1 MKNFLIY
8 LIVCVF
14 CSFYYLNDFREVKYD
29 SEPDYISNA
38 LVIHSKF
45 RPIKSG
51 HPGTIN
57 YYFVAANLGI
67 AQYFNLDLSS
77 SIIFI
82 RLVYLLI
89 FFLILF
95 YTKTDLTSVFL
106 FFIISSLSFLNNINF
121 IISAEILLF
130 PLVFLLWDLINRNKS
145 KFLIA
150 FVFGIMLNVKIT
162 ALGLLPL
169 LLFFLN
175 KNDYKIKNFVFYS
188 FLTYFIFSI
197 PVMSSL
203 AEISAPFRNIIDQT
217 GLITFIENTL
227 SIDLKYTFI
236 NLLIYSFLILLTSIL
251 FLHLFFKYLNFF
263 TSNLFYK
270 IFCIGYLLLIIML
283 FNSALLRH
291 FSPIIALIILQNTHL
306 FNKIKFKRG
315 IATAFT
321 LIFLFIS
328 CYRLNNYLSLSTNSI
343 DSFIKK
349 SNKKV
354 FLFQYPNFNSSTEFI
369 NWIIYGYSN
378 SLDFLPN
385 NWKSEIQNTE
395 YLNLRYY
402 MFFNYEPNRVAEVD
416 KLLSGEV
423 NEIAKITN
431 TEAFSKSL
439 ISQLHEASLNNNE
452 LILDKNNS
460 IAFEQE
466 FLKVKNIL
474 NHEYI
479 YVKNSYTDF
488 YIYNFKKEF
497 K

>member
-38 LVIHSKF
+38 LVINTKY

-82 RLVYLLI
+82 RLAYLI
-89 FFLILF
+89 FFFLILF

-130 PLVFLLWDLINRNKS
+130 PLVFLLYDLINKNKS

-169 LLFFLN
+169 LLFFLH

-217 GLITFIENTL
+217 GLIAFIEKTL

-236 NLLIYSFLILLTSIL
+236 NLLIYSFLILITSIL
-251 FLHLFFKYLNFF
+251 VLYVFFKYLDFF

-270 IFCIGYLLLIIML
+270 IFCFGYILIIIIL
-283 FNSALLRH
+283 FNSVLLRH
-291 FSPIIALIILQNTHL
+291 FSPIIALIILQNLHL
-306 FNKIKFKRG
+306 IKKIKFKRY
-315 IATAFT
+315 ITSTFA

-328 CYRLNNYLSLSTNSI
+328 FYRLNNYLSLNTSSI
-343 DSFIKK
+343 DSFIKN
-349 SNKKV
+349 SNQKV
-354 FLFQYPNFNSSTEFI
+354 LLFQYHNFNSTIEFI
-369 NWIIYGYSN
+369 NWIKYGYSN
-378 SLDFLPN
+378 SVDFLPS
-385 NWKSEIQNTE
+385 NWKSEIRNTE

-402 MFFNYEPNRVAEVD
+402 MFFNYDQKRVAEVD
-416 KLLSGEV
+416 KLLSGDV

-431 TEAFSKSL
+431 AEAFSKSL
-439 ISQLHEASLNNNE
+439 ISQLESASLNDNQ
-452 LILDKNNS
+452 LIVDKNYS
-460 IAFEQE
+460 IVFEQE

-474 NHEYI
+474 NHEYT
-479 YVKNSYTDF
+479 YVKNSHSNFYT
-488 YIYNFKKEF
+488 YSFKQEIK
-497 K
+497 